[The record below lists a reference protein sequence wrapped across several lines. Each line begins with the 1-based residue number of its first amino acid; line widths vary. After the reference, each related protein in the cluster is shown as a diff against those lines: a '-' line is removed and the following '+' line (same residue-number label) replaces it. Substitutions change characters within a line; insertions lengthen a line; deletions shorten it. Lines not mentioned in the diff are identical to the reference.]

1 MINAEEI
8 LTLLSSDQKKRLAA
22 LFGKRRSLPWQHGD
36 DELGELG
43 LVYIRRPE
51 RGPATTELNNDG
63 WTVAMLNA

>member
-1 MINAEEI
+1 MINAQEI

-22 LFGKRRSLPWQHGD
+22 LFGKRRGLPWQHGD
-36 DELGELG
+36 DELGGLG
-43 LVYIRRPE
+43 LVHIRRPE